1 MVKFLF
7 RNCSANKKG
16 RRVFVI
22 FLVLR
27 TKKITKTLPFFWL
40 AEQLP
45 YFYIQRR
52 VKFYVL

>member
-1 MVKFLF
+1 LVT
-7 RNCSANKKG
+7 AQPIKKG

-40 AEQLP
+40 AEQLRFLITAQSKNNNYHS
-45 YFYIQRR
+45 YF
-52 VKFYVL
+52 L